1 MFGSSAHPLPP
12 AFCLSDARHVDAP
25 GSFRAVPR
33 CWHPVELS
41 EVCLF
46 PSRSQPRCV
55 CRIPVLQVSTGSRA
69 IIQMSPNV
77 RMFVIAKE
85 HLGAQSP
92 FRVHSRLW
100 HSHRLGLS
108 CPGYS
113 TINSLSGARGGG
125 GGPGMEQMPPQAPFL
140 LRGRQPGLCGRRS
153 LPGPQCGASGG
164 HVPHAFLWDELPR
177 LDMPHRETGRT
188 TLAPATAPHW
198 SRAVSRPE
206 VQQVSP

>member
-113 TINSLSGARGGG
+113 TINSGAGGFGADASSGSIPAAGTPAWSLWEALSPGARSV
-125 GGPGMEQMPPQAPFL
+125 
-140 LRGRQPGLCGRRS
+140 GRQEGM
-153 LPGPQCGASGG
+153 
-164 HVPHAFLWDELPR
+164 PHAFLWDELPR

-188 TLAPATAPHW
+188 ALAPATAPQW

-206 VQQVSP
+206 DQQVSP